1 MCVSFARTRQ
11 IAPVLLLGRLHWL
24 EFLFEIPKSVV
35 LALAYSGVVSN
46 RRFQHKLF
54 SSEKAGKL
62 TSQQS
67 ISGQKPVRFL
77 CRFFRSRL
85 FCLAIFILRNFELFV
100 EAYDT
105 HSPWTANHGLFG
117 TFPPPASV
125 PSYLVNVCLTALG
138 VPLYFCSLSG
148 MVLAGFTR
156 DRKILILLITV
167 LPFWLFLEI
176 IHYHQLRFSVTLLPF
191 LCLLAAYFIDFL
203 MKANLKYARAL
214 AGSALV
220 LTLLY
225 SATYTY
231 AFIHVLEVERDPRFV
246 IARWME
252 ENAVDEET
260 VAVLGHD
267 ITTNSLGFIRY
278 DGMDRL
284 SGRAYSK
291 PGYPRFIFLPSGSSE
306 ILDQYLELTANG
318 YTYSQEDWWPI
329 APPSEETIRLF
340 ENLSEKDNYEI
351 VRVFRNKPQFNGIQF
366 DTERLKFDTFRITDL
381 EILVYERKL
390 PGSRTDS

>member
-1 MCVSFARTRQ
+1 
-11 IAPVLLLGRLHWL
+11 
-24 EFLFEIPKSVV
+24 
-35 LALAYSGVVSN
+35 
-46 RRFQHKLF
+46 
-54 SSEKAGKL
+54 
-62 TSQQS
+62 
-67 ISGQKPVRFL
+67 
-77 CRFFRSRL
+77 
-85 FCLAIFILRNFELFV
+85 
-100 EAYDT
+100 
-105 HSPWTANHGLFG
+105 
-117 TFPPPASV
+117 
-125 PSYLVNVCLTALG
+125 
-138 VPLYFCSLSG
+138 
-148 MVLAGFTR
+148 
-156 DRKILILLITV
+156 
-167 LPFWLFLEI
+167 
-176 IHYHQLRFSVTLLPF
+176 
-191 LCLLAAYFIDFL
+191 

-231 AFIHVLEVERDPRFV
+231 AFIHVLAVERDPRFV
-246 IARWME
+246 ITRWME